1 MRPVKKKERTV
12 NFRMFL
18 RTAALA
24 AVSVLTVSAAS
35 GQAPAGAAPAKIGV
49 IDIQAA
55 ISSTA
60 EGKQA
65 NAELQ
70 SQFAPRQ
77 TELQNL
83 NKQIEDLRQRLSAG
97 GATLSDEEKARLQRQ
112 GETLTKQIQ
121 RKQEDYQEDVNGALR
136 DVTERI
142 GRKMIDVLDR
152 YSRENGYSAV
162 LNSSDQ
168 SSPLILYKSAQIDVT
183 QDIVRLYDQT
193 YPIKGTATAPAARP
207 ATAKPATAPAT
218 KPAATAPKPQ

>member
-1 MRPVKKKERTV
+1 M
-12 NFRMFL
+12 NFRIIL

-24 AVSVLTVSAAS
+24 AVSVLAVSAAS
-35 GQAPAGAAPAKIGV
+35 AQAPAGPAILKIGV

-70 SQFAPRQ
+70 AQFAPRQ
-77 TELQNL
+77 TELQAL
-83 NKQIEDLRQRLSAG
+83 SKQIEDLRQRLSAG
-97 GATLSDEEKARLQRQ
+97 GATLSDDEKSRLQRQ
-112 GETLTKQIQ
+112 GEALTKQLQ
-121 RKQEDYQEDVNGALR
+121 RKQEDYQEDVNSALR

-152 YSRENGYSAV
+152 YARENGYSAV
-162 LNSSDQ
+162 LNASDQ

-193 YPIKGTATAPAARP
+193 YPAKAGAAPAAG
-207 ATAKPATAPAT
+207 KPAAT
-218 KPAATAPKPQ
+218 KPAATAPVAKPPATTPAPKPQ